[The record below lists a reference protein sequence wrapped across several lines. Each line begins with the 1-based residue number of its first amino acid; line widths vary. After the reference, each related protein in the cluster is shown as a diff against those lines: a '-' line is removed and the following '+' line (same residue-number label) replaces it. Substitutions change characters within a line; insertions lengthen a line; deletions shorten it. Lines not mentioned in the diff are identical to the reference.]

1 MTEHRIF
8 YYPYASFTNTDLP
21 LLKAAALYFDKLY
34 ILDPVG
40 ASWGPIGADLPT
52 REAVK
57 LLSAKGILETITPSK
72 VLESYE
78 EPLVKAIRSDLQDRD
93 FLNYWSSHGA
103 GEWWTLALA
112 KVPTELQQ
120 DRTMQRLLGEDAR
133 QIVREVGDFPGPEHT
148 AEFAYKPY
156 DEIREGYEGLVE
168 YRFIDVGSYPLAV
181 GEAIM
186 LNHALFAGLVDKAA
200 TPITDLRVHQETLSL
215 KLRRAVQDPVVR
227 QVLEDRAR
235 ERQIKAD
242 LLTTAAL
249 TDRQL
254 NLPVLNPK
262 MPLEEVLQYRD
273 KHEAA
278 LQEARDKLGWMA
290 RRIEA
295 EPWDDAFIDELERET
310 IPDIADKLKEVRKA
324 RDSWLRSQGG
334 HLALQAAGVTIG
346 TAEVLLTVFAAPLTP
361 VALAIAGLSLATST
375 AIPGVQWLLDWRDG
389 KQTVQEN
396 GLHYLLT
403 H

>member
-156 DEIREGYEGLVE
+156 DIREGYEGLVE

>member
-262 MPLEEVLQYRD
+262 MPLEELLQYRD

>member
-1 MTEHRIF
+1 MAEKNGALDFAKLQERGIRRMLHAVARES
-8 YYPYASFTNTDLP
+8 AQN
-21 LLKAAALYFDKLY
+21 LLRFGSAQTQRCGKFDHL
-34 ILDPVG
+34 
-40 ASWGPIGADLPT
+40 
-52 REAVK
+52 
-57 LLSAKGILETITPSK
+57 
-72 VLESYE
+72 
-78 EPLVKAIRSDLQDRD
+78 
-93 FLNYWSSHGA
+93 
-103 GEWWTLALA
+103 
-112 KVPTELQQ
+112 
-120 DRTMQRLLGEDAR
+120 
-133 QIVREVGDFPGPEHT
+133 
-148 AEFAYKPY
+148 
-156 DEIREGYEGLVE
+156 
-168 YRFIDVGSYPLAV
+168 
-181 GEAIM
+181 
-186 LNHALFAGLVDKAA
+186 KAA

-334 HLALQAAGVTIG
+334 HLALQAAGV
-346 TAEVLLTVFAAPLTP
+346 
-361 VALAIAGLSLATST
+361 
-375 AIPGVQWLLDWRDG
+375 
-389 KQTVQEN
+389 K
-396 GLHYLLT
+396 
-403 H
+403 